1 MTKNLTIF
9 SALIASLIYIGAIVG
24 LIILSARFLENGLAE
39 LPTSW
44 VAVLAVILF
53 TIVFCAILIS
63 NALKNNLEKRNQ
75 NVILDRL
82 GVYKRLLDVWLGDGL
97 LDSNEKAPYQ
107 LSYAVSLLAS
117 DNVLKQYKKLLQLQE
132 TDPQNMEQK
141 QKLLQR
147 IILEMR
153 QDLGQL
159 NYAILQGDLD
169 FVFNFDN
176 SKQPLYETEKTYST
190 TSGKQS

>member
-39 LPTSW
+39 LPPSW

-53 TIVFCAILIS
+53 TVVFCAFLIS

-82 GVYKRLLDVWLGDGL
+82 GVYKRLLDVWLDDGL
-97 LDSNEKAPYQ
+97 IRSNEKAPYQ
-107 LSYAVSLLAS
+107 LSYAMSLLAS
-117 DNVLKQYKKLLQLQE
+117 DNVLKQYKKLVQLQE

-141 QKLLQR
+141 QKMLQR

-153 QDLGQL
+153 RDLGQL
-159 NYAILQGDLD
+159 NFAILQGDLD
-169 FVFNFDN
+169 FIFDLN
-176 SKQPLYETEKTYST
+176 EPKTHTYETEKKYST
-190 TSGKQS
+190 T